1 MTYTTTCVSGYWNVV
16 NKHGDHNFP
25 NWFHTTLRMN
35 APYVFFG
42 TKETIEMVKTY
53 RKELPTHYIEL
64 QLEDFYTYQYK
75 DRIHV
80 DSVHCPSAELNIIWN
95 EKIFLIEKAKQLNI
109 FNTDF
114 FAWIDAGVCTY
125 RYRSPPSGPF
135 PNTDKLSCLPKNK
148 ILFTSSIEPVF
159 NPNKLQNSNYHFISG
174 TYIIHIDIIDTVV
187 SLYKE
192 YIHKYMEPTRIYTDQ
207 VILTYIYRDHPHLF
221 HQVGHDYGAILTILS

>member
-1 MTYTTTCVSGYWNVV
+1 MAYTTTCVSGYWNVV

-25 NWFHTTLRMN
+25 NWFTKTLRIN

-42 TKETIEMVKTY
+42 TKDTIEMVKKY
-53 RKELPTHYIEL
+53 RRELPTHYIEL
-64 QLEDFYTYQYK
+64 ELKDFYTYQYK
-75 DRIHV
+75 DRILI
-80 DSVHCPSAELNIIWN
+80 DSRHCPSAELNIIWN

-125 RYRSPPSGPF
+125 RHTAPPAEPF
-135 PNTDKLSCLPKNK
+135 PNRDKLALLPSNK
-148 ILFTSSIEPVF
+148 FLFTSSIEPVF
-159 NPNKLQNSNYHFISG
+159 NSSKLVNSNYHFISG
-174 TYIIHIDIIDTVV
+174 TYILHIDIIDTIV

-192 YIHKYMEPTRIYTDQ
+192 YIHTYMEPTRIYTDQ

-221 HQVGHDYGAILTILS
+221 HQVGHDYGTILTILS